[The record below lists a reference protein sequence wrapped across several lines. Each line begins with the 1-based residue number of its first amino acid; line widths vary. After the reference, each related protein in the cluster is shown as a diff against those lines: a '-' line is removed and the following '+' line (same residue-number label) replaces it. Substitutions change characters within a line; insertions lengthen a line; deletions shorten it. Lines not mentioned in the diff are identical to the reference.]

1 MLNRAC
7 FCRLSGLIVLAF
19 FATTAAWA
27 DNVVVV
33 TSKTAQ
39 GPNDSVVW
47 SQLGA
52 DATLLGSSFNATS
65 VGGITVAGILAGANS
80 LVSVVCAATQ
90 CSWSG
95 SGFSAA
101 DSLLWTSDAGNSG
114 NGPVTLVFGKSVS
127 GAGALI
133 QANAPGQF
141 TAQIQAFNGATLL
154 GTFTVTSDSAGD
166 ATYIGVQ
173 DQTAANIT
181 KVVFS
186 ITACG
191 PLDSSGCTDFA
202 MDMLNLTSGAVVVV
216 TLSPRSL
223 SFGPELV
230 GTSSA
235 PGSLSLINT
244 GGAPLT
250 INSIGISGGNNG
262 DFGLSQSCP
271 SPLAPAGNCLLN
283 VTFTPTAAGPRKSSI
298 VISSSAGGSP
308 PSIILTGV
316 GTAGGPS
323 PTSLT
328 FASQT
333 VGTSS
338 AAQTIT
344 FTNKGSAT
352 MNLWQ
357 IAILGANAGDFSE
370 TTTCGSTLGVGANC
384 TVSATFK
391 PTATGARTASVLFS
405 DDGGGSPQSV
415 SLTGTGS

>member
-7 FCRLSGLIVLAF
+7 FCKLGRLIVLTF

-39 GPNDSVVW
+39 GPNDFVLW

-52 DATLLGSSFNATS
+52 DATLLGSSFSVTS
-65 VGGITVAGILAGANS
+65 GGGITVTGTLTAANS
-80 LVSVVCAATQ
+80 LVSVVCAASQ

-95 SGFSAA
+95 SGFPAA

-114 NGPVTLVFGKSVS
+114 NGPVTLVFGKAVS
-127 GAGALI
+127 GAGAFI

-154 GTFTVTSDSAGD
+154 GAFTVISDSAGD

-186 ITACG
+186 LTACG

-202 MDMLNLTSGAVVVV
+202 MDMLNLNSGAAVA

-223 SFGPELV
+223 SFSPQLV
-230 GTSSA
+230 GTTSA
-235 PGSLSLINT
+235 SGSLSLINT
-244 GGAPLT
+244 GGLPLT

-271 SPLAPAGNCLLN
+271 NPLAPGGNCLLN

-298 VISSSAGGSP
+298 SISSNVGGGP
-308 PSIILTGV
+308 PSIILSGV

-323 PTSLT
+323 PTSLS

-357 IAILGANAGDFSE
+357 IAILGANAGDFSK

-384 TVSATFK
+384 TVSVTFK
-391 PTATGARTASVLFS
+391 PTATGVRTASVLFS